1 MKFFTALF
9 AVAAAFRAS
18 SSVASAET
26 CTNPKVT
33 ATSYTNSDAQVLTH
47 IAFVAEFGLTCGNG
61 AKNVN
66 LFADIKGNLVPVIK
80 SADGTKYQVYIIILI
95 H

>member
-1 MKFFTALF
+1 MKFFAALF
-9 AVAAAFRAS
+9 AAAAVFLAS
-18 SSVASAET
+18 ASAET

-66 LFADIKGNLVPVIK
+66 LFADVKGNLVPVIK
-80 SADGTKYQVYIIILI
+80 SADGAKYQV
-95 H
+95 